1 MTDNTTQEERSV
13 EGMHLEFVGGGDPGP
28 EVVAAVTALL
38 TRPIVVMEDAVSE
51 PQPATTPWGR
61 AARLE
66 SIVHGRRITTRADL
80 AWRR

>member
-1 MTDNTTQEERSV
+1 M

-38 TRPIVVMEDAVSE
+38 TRPILVMDDTASE
-51 PQPATTPWGR
+51 PQHSMTQWVR

-66 SIVHGRRITTRADL
+66 SIVHGRRIPTRADL
-80 AWRR
+80 AGRR